1 MYMRMLDSPKP
12 KQFANA
18 LHELFKRQ
26 PNLLHPTCKSPRFP
40 VYLASR
46 QAWQRVLRLVLF
58 GVDSSIVQGKS
69 SEQWNHVPLRKNMR
83 VAEA

>member
-1 MYMRMLDSPKP
+1 MRMLDSPKM
-12 KQFANA
+12 KHFANA
-18 LHELFKRQ
+18 LHGPLKRQ
-26 PNLLHPTCKSPRFP
+26 PNLLHLTCKSPRFL

-46 QAWQRVLRLVLF
+46 QAWQHVLRLVLF
-58 GVDSSIVQGKS
+58 GVDSSTVQGKS